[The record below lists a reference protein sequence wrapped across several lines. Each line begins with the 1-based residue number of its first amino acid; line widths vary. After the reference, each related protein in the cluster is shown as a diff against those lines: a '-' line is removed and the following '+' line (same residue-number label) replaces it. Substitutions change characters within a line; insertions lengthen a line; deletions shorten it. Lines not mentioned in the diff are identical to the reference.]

1 MQHYLR
7 PITVLLSLLLLSWQ
21 TYAVTQ
27 KSYEEIEW
35 VALMPDEDLAAL
47 MDPPD
52 YLSNVQDGSNQDSM
66 QAFNNTNFEDEKVK
80 RFKQALNSQ
89 TTIPAFNNKNIR
101 LPGFIVPLQ
110 QREDHLVTEFFI
122 VPYFGA
128 CIHMPPPPPNQIIHV
143 NYEKGVE
150 LESIQQP
157 FWFEG
162 TVSIET
168 QQRELGT
175 SAYTL

>member
-52 YLSNVQDGSNQDSM
+52 YLSNVQDGSDQDSM
-66 QAFNNTNFEDEKVK
+66 QAFNNTNF
-80 RFKQALNSQ
+80 
-89 TTIPAFNNKNIR
+89 
-101 LPGFIVPLQ
+101 
-110 QREDHLVTEFFI
+110 
-122 VPYFGA
+122 
-128 CIHMPPPPPNQIIHV
+128 
-143 NYEKGVE
+143 
-150 LESIQQP
+150 
-157 FWFEG
+157 
-162 TVSIET
+162 
-168 QQRELGT
+168 
-175 SAYTL
+175 